1 MKKKNKNKNIIP
13 GFGGVFGIT
22 VAMMSII
29 VLIPLCSLVIYSA
42 KLSPGEF
49 WDIVT
54 NERVV
59 ASYKVSLL
67 TAFIAAVINGVMGV
81 ILAWVLVRYD
91 FPGKK
96 IMDGMIE
103 LPFALPTAVA
113 GMTLTHLSIPE
124 GWFGKFFG
132 MFGIEVAY
140 TRFGITLAL
149 IFVGIP
155 FVVRN
160 VQPVLEKMD
169 LDYEEAAD
177 MMGASRSYTF
187 LHVILPEITPS
198 LIAGVTMAFARGI
211 GEYGSVVFIA
221 GNMPYKTEITPL
233 LIMSELEQFNY
244 SAATAIALVMLLIS
258 FGILLVNSIVQSRAM
273 KILNG

>member
-13 GFGGVFGIT
+13 GFGGVFGVT

-96 IMDGMIE
+96 ILDGMIE

>member
-258 FGILLVNSIVQSRAM
+258 FGILFVNSIVQSRAM

>member
-13 GFGGVFGIT
+13 GFGGVLGVT
-22 VAMMSII
+22 VAMTSII

-177 MMGASRSYTF
+177 IMGASRSYTF

>member
-1 MKKKNKNKNIIP
+1 MKNRWSLKGQNK
-13 GFGGVFGIT
+13 G
-22 VAMMSII
+22 A
-29 VLIPLCSLVIYSA
+29 
-42 KLSPGEF
+42 
-49 WDIVT
+49 
-54 NERVV
+54 
-59 ASYKVSLL
+59 SLL
-67 TAFIAAVINGVMGV
+67 A
-81 ILAWVLVRYD
+81 VLV
-91 FPGKK
+91 
-96 IMDGMIE
+96 
-103 LPFALPTAVA
+103 
-113 GMTLTHLSIPE
+113 
-124 GWFGKFFG
+124 
-132 MFGIEVAY
+132 
-140 TRFGITLAL
+140 AL

-258 FGILLVNSIVQSRAM
+258 FGILFVNSIVQSRAM

>member
-13 GFGGVFGIT
+13 GFGGVFGVT

-49 WDIVT
+49 WEIVT

-96 IMDGMIE
+96 ILDGMIE

-132 MFGIEVAY
+132 KFGIEVAY

-198 LIAGVTMAFARGI
+198 LIAGVTMAFAREQTI
-211 GEYGSVVFIA
+211 GTKPPILQQHQQACAPVLQKSALLA
-221 GNMPYKTEITPL
+221 GHGA
-233 LIMSELEQFNY
+233 ELPARLFDD
-244 SAATAIALVMLLIS
+244 SARFAPV
-258 FGILLVNSIVQSRAM
+258 
-273 KILNG
+273 

>member
-13 GFGGVFGIT
+13 GFGGVFGVT

-49 WDIVT
+49 WEIVT

-96 IMDGMIE
+96 ILDGMIE